1 MTQDLKTQILSGA
14 STLHKIHEKYEER
27 ASKTEIVTSAAELLR
42 TGNGRSLRGA
52 ITDRFAPVSPLSVG
66 FGAVLDGARGEDNS
80 ASVARQQAVGATVV
94 VGGAVASAAASG
106 AGALAGYAGLASA
119 VSTLGGGAATTAI
132 ASAAGLTAASGA
144 SLTGAAATTA
154 LVAAVGG
161 PAIAAVAV
169 VGAVTA
175 TGYGVYKAAHWL
187 GGWLFD

>member
-14 STLHKIHEKYEER
+14 NTLCKIHGEYEEQ
-27 ASKTEIVTSAAELLR
+27 ASNTEIATSAAELLR
-42 TGNGRSLRGA
+42 TENGN
-52 ITDRFAPVSPLSVG
+52 T
-66 FGAVLDGARGEDNS
+66 
-80 ASVARQQAVGATVV
+80 
-94 VGGAVASAAASG
+94 
-106 AGALAGYAGLASA
+106 LAGYAGIASA
-119 VSTLGGGAATTAI
+119 VSTFGGGAAATAI

-144 SLTGAAATTA
+144 SLTGATTTTA

-161 PAIAAVAV
+161 PSIAAVAV